1 MGEFKHNFGWMRHPS
16 VVVGFASLC
25 LFFGA
30 LGSSL
35 ARPLPPP
42 TEIPPRPH
50 VKGAKL
56 PPPVPDCAATPCL
69 ALTFDDGPDGAVTPL
84 ILDVLA
90 RHQVKA
96 TFFVVGSHVAGRE
109 TILQREYLEGH
120 EIGNHT
126 WNHPD
131 LSKLSPEGVV
141 EQLQR
146 TQATIAA
153 AGVPAPRVVRPPY
166 GVIDPMIMG
175 HNHLTVVRWNVDP
188 EDWKIRDPQKIFEH
202 IVASARPGAVILL
215 HDLYP
220 STAVAVDMAVQT
232 LKPQYQFVTASQ
244 LLDLS
249 PGDQGQY
256 FGR

>member
-1 MGEFKHNFGWMRHPS
+1 MRAVKNNFGWMSHPTLLVS
-16 VVVGFASLC
+16 VVSLC

-42 TEIPPRPH
+42 TKIPPVPH
-50 VKGAKL
+50 VKAAEL
-56 PPPVPDCAATPCL
+56 LAPTPDCAAVPCL
-69 ALTFDDGPDGAVTPL
+69 ALTFDDGPDSTATPM

-90 RHQVKA
+90 RNQVKA

-109 TILQREYLEGH
+109 PILQREYREGH

-131 LSKLSPEGVV
+131 LSTLSPEGVV
-141 EQLQR
+141 DQLQR
-146 TQATIAA
+146 TQATIAG
-153 AGVPAPRVVRPPY
+153 AGVPAPRLLRPPY
-166 GVIDPMIMG
+166 GVVDPMVAS
-175 HNHLTVVRWNVDP
+175 HNNLTVVRWNVDP
-188 EDWKIRDPQKIFEH
+188 EDWKQRDPQKVFEH
-202 IVASARPGAVILL
+202 IVTHARPGAIILL

-220 STAVAVDMAVQT
+220 TTAPAVDMAVQT

>member
-1 MGEFKHNFGWMRHPS
+1 MREFKRNFEWMRHPTL
-16 VVVGFASLC
+16 VTGFASLC
-25 LFFGA
+25 LLFGA
-30 LGSSL
+30 LGSL

-42 TEIPPRPH
+42 TAIPPMPH
-50 VKGAKL
+50 VMGAKVL
-56 PPPVPDCAATPCL
+56 PPVPDCSTTPCL
-69 ALTFDDGPDGAVTPL
+69 ALTFDDGPDSVATPL

-96 TFFVVGSHVAGRE
+96 TFFVVGSHVAGNE
-109 TILQREYLEGH
+109 AILQREQREGH

-126 WNHPD
+126 WSHPD

-141 EQLQR
+141 DQLQR
-146 TQATIAA
+146 TQAAIAA

-166 GVIDPMIMG
+166 GVIDPMIAS

-188 EDWKIRDPQKIFEH
+188 ADWKFRDPQGIFEH
-202 IVASARPGAVILL
+202 IVTNARPGAVILL

-220 STAVAVDMAVQT
+220 STAAAVDMAIQT
-232 LKPQYQFVTASQ
+232 LKPHYQFVTASQ
-244 LLDLS
+244 LLNLS

-256 FGR
+256 FGRQ